1 MVYLEIT
8 DKEAL
13 ELYKTFLEI
22 DRPLRR
28 IKLIRGTNT
37 TNSQVG
43 HLPKTLD
50 GHEKD
55 FKVFCEMP
63 PDKTLITNVHKFKI
77 LSSAWNYRICGR
89 CKKQLFREIKK
100 TDEAILEYIKKQH
113 EQK

>member
-1 MVYLEIT
+1 MVYLEIK

-13 ELYKTFLEI
+13 ELYKAFLEI

-37 TNSQVG
+37 TNSKIG

-50 GHEKD
+50 VHEKE
-55 FKVFCEMP
+55 VFCEMP
-63 PDKTLITNVHKFKI
+63 PDRTLITNVHKFKI

-89 CKKQLFREIKK
+89 CKRQLFREIKK

-113 EQK
+113 EPR